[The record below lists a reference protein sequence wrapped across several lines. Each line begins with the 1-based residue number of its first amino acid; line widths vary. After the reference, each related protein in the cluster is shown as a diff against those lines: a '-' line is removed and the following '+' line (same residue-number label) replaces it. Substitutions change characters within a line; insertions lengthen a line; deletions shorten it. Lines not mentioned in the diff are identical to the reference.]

1 MLKNDRSGRVFIDP
15 QGDGQKERRKADN
28 PQAGTDDIKDAF
40 NSPIVPESQVVAETE
55 GNDMA
60 VDEAFRIERRQR
72 QAAHIG
78 DKGDFFDQG
87 LDAIDNVLDSV
98 VAEARCDDHDVLDPG
113 LADDIFGIFKTAQV
127 WHHSRYLRFWRIV
140 LQIADEIIADAR
152 IVLKIIQ
159 DDGRRLT
166 GSHDED
172 RQLEQFEMPQ
182 DMFDEVS
189 FGYQEKERGQPQ

>member
-1 MLKNDRSGRVFIDP
+1 MLKNNRSGRVFIDP
-15 QGDGQKERRKADN
+15 QDDGQKERRKADN
-28 PQAGTDDIKDAF
+28 PQAGTDDIEDAF
-40 NSPIVPESQVVAETE
+40 DSPIVPESQVVSEAE
-55 GNDMA
+55 GDDMA
-60 VDEAFRIERRQR
+60 VDEAFRIECCQR

-78 DKGDFFDQG
+78 DKGDFFNQR
-87 LDAIDNVLDSV
+87 LNAIDDVLDSV
-98 VAEARCDDHDVLDPG
+98 VAEARCDDHDVLNAG
-113 LADDIFGIFKTAQV
+113 LADDGFGIFKTAQV

-140 LQIADEIIADAR
+140 FQITDEIITDAR

-159 DDGRRLT
+159 DDGRCLT

-172 RQLEQFEMPQ
+172 RQLEQFEMLQ

>member
-1 MLKNDRSGRVFIDP
+1 
-15 QGDGQKERRKADN
+15 
-28 PQAGTDDIKDAF
+28 
-40 NSPIVPESQVVAETE
+40 
-55 GNDMA
+55 MA

-78 DKGDFFDQG
+78 DKGDFLDQR
-87 LDAIDNVLDSV
+87 LDAVDDVLDSV
-98 VAEARCDDHDVLDPG
+98 IAEARCDDHDVLDTG
-113 LADDIFGIFKTAQV
+113 LADDSFGIFKTAQMR
-127 WHHSRYLRFWRIV
+127 HHSRYLHFWRIV
-140 LQIADEIIADAR
+140 FQITDEIIADAR

-159 DDGRRLT
+159 YDGRRLT